1 MRRVIALFVA
11 VETAVVIFEAV
22 DAPIALG
29 MLAVLVERA
38 ATRDKLLRQSTA
50 STTASWNQSAH
61 FASPSWETTR
71 PMCRGG

>member
-1 MRRVIALFVA
+1 MRRVIALFVP
-11 VETAVVIFEAV
+11 VEAAVVIVEAV

-50 STTASWNQSAH
+50 STTASWDQPAH
-61 FASPSWETTR
+61 AATGSFGTSS
-71 PMCRGG
+71 